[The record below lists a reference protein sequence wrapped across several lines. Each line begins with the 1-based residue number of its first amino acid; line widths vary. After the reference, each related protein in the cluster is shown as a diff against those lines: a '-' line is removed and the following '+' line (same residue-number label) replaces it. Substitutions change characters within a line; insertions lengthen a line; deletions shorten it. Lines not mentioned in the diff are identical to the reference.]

1 MFIYI
6 NNEPINVYSILYFY
20 NKEEDG
26 VNKIVYRLNDGRV
39 LIEEF
44 QSQDEALAKLNNV
57 SSTTVV
63 PDETIT
69 GVSYTA
75 ETGILTFNKFD
86 GSTIEINLPLEL
98 LIESAS
104 YDPTTKQIIL
114 VMANKDT
121 IKVNLS
127 DLVDLYQGDNETI
140 ELFDDN
146 GNNKFRLVKEF
157 TDTLATKVELK
168 EVSDALTQTTELTNE
183 VNTRLTVLED
193 LELQNQ
199 INNLLDKDT
208 YLTSRLD
215 NLSSDVTNNTSRIV
229 TNENNINNNISLI
242 GALDT
247 RLKTIE
253 AQDLPTTIDKIE
265 EKSIERDKALENDI
279 LDLTES
285 ITKSNTEFDNK
296 LSTIETESKTRDD
309 NITNDVT
316 TKYDELKNSITDLTT
331 NLGTVENN
339 VTTLSTNLSTIDT
352 DSKTRDDNLAKD
364 INTKQDKLTEGT
376 NIRIENNTISTD
388 IPTASND
395 TLGLVKVGENLEI
408 KDGILSS
415 IKGMKTIE
423 LNSETGTM
431 TDEEYEAI
439 TKEPYNYII
448 LGLGDPLY
456 YCGQSG
462 LTGDYIWSSMYSFIM
477 GYPYYNMYYNSGKYL
492 YLKPETKAWS
502 TEEKDEAVQ
511 GPLIDYFG
519 IGLPNYLMKEALTDT
534 KYYRDGVTF
543 ICNDDGDYKKGHI
556 YRMKS
561 NDEGTEK
568 SWEDITPIEDLL
580 KTLPNFDKT
589 KTQIVRHTSNNETIT
604 WVNIN

>member
-20 NKEEDG
+20 TKEEDG
-26 VNKIVYRLNDGRV
+26 INKIVYRLNDGRV

-44 QSQDEALAKLNNV
+44 QSQDEALTKLNNV
-57 SSTTVV
+57 SSTTVI

-69 GVSYTA
+69 GVSYDA

-86 GSTIEINLPLEL
+86 GSITSIDLPLEL

-121 IKVNLS
+121 LKVNLS

-157 TDTLATKVELK
+157 TDTLATKVEVK
-168 EVSDALTQTTELTNE
+168 EVSDNLTQTTELTNE

-199 INNLLDKDT
+199 INNLSDKDL
-208 YLTSRLD
+208 YLEANINT
-215 NLSSDVTNNTSRIV
+215 LSTNVTNNTSRII

-242 GALDT
+242 GDLDT
-247 RLKTIE
+247 RLKAIE
-253 AQDLPTTIDKIE
+253 DQDLPTTIDKIE

-279 LDLTES
+279 SDLTES
-285 ITKSNTEFDNK
+285 ITKSNNEFDNK
-296 LSTIETESKTRDD
+296 LSKIETESKTRDD
-309 NITNDVT
+309 NL
-316 TKYDELKNSITDLTT
+316 TKEI
-331 NLGTVENN
+331 G
-339 VTTLSTNLSTIDT
+339 
-352 DSKTRDDNLAKD
+352 
-364 INTKQDKLTEGT
+364 TKQDILTAGT
-376 NIRIENNTISTD
+376 NIKIDANTISAD
-388 IPTASND
+388 IPTASKD

-423 LNSETGTM
+423 LPAETGTL

-439 TKEPYNYII
+439 LKEPYNYII

-456 YCGQSG
+456 YCGQSD
-462 LTGDYIWSSMYSFIM
+462 LTGDYIWSSMYSYIM

-492 YLKPETKAWS
+492 YLKPETKTWS

-580 KTLPNFDKT
+580 KALPNFDKT
-589 KTQIVRHTSNNETIT
+589 KTQMVGHTSNDETLT
-604 WVNIN
+604 WVNLN